1 MHTDTAFGMAPIWTP
16 APDARTTT
24 KLGAYL
30 AWLERTRGLHFAGF
44 RELHAWSIAD
54 VEAFWESL
62 WEYFDVRSSTPYTRV
77 LDAHTMPGAR
87 WFEGARLNYAEHVV
101 GGRFADDAPAV
112 TAISQ
117 TRDRVELTYGELT
130 DQVARARAGLRE
142 LGVGPGD
149 RVVGYLPNVPE
160 TLVAFLACASLGAT
174 WAACAPEFGDR
185 AVIDRFAQ
193 IEPTVLLSIGGYIYG
208 DKYVDRRQQTA
219 AIAAALA
226 TVRVIVE
233 VPYGRDPLDPNTL
246 PAAARLV
253 RWPELT
259 AEWQP
264 LEFAQVAFEHPLCIL
279 FSSGTTG
286 LPKAI
291 VHGHGGILLEHFK
304 NLALQW
310 DLGPGDRLMWFT
322 TTAWMMWNALVS
334 VLLTG
339 ASIVML
345 DGNPA
350 YPRVR
355 SQWDLAAELRATLLG
370 LSPNYL
376 AACRKADLDL
386 TAIEG
391 LALTRV
397 CTAGSPLPPDTA
409 RWLVESLSHLGDH
422 GVELINGSGGTD
434 VCSGM
439 VQGNPLLPV
448 WANAISGPCLGTA
461 VYAFDADGR
470 PVVGELGEMV
480 ITEPLPSMPVSFW
493 NDPGGERYRD
503 TYFDRY
509 PGVWRQGDWIVFDE
523 NGACNVTGRSDAT
536 LNRGG
541 VRLGTG
547 EFYRVVDELPQ
558 VATSLVVHLEDPSG
572 GPGELI
578 LFVVPTEGHTV
589 DAALERELRDV
600 LRAELSPRHVPDAIV
615 GVADVPLNLTGKKL
629 ELPVKKILQGVAPET
644 VASRDALLNPPALD
658 AYVDYA
664 RRRPLPSTRPEAQE
678 TR

>member
-1 MHTDTAFGMAPIWTP
+1 MASDLAFGASPIWRP
-16 APDARTTT
+16 AAEARATTR
-24 KLGAYL
+24 LGDFMGWVA
-30 AWLERTRGLHFAGF
+30 RRHGRQFADYAD
-44 RELHAWSIAD
+44 LHAWSIAD
-54 VEAFWESL
+54 IEAFWASL
-62 WEYFDVRSSTPYTRV
+62 WEYFDVRSSAPYERV
-77 LDAHTMPGAR
+77 LSAHTMPGAR
-87 WFEGARLNYAEHVV
+87 WFEGARLNYAEHIV
-101 GGRFADDAPAV
+101 GSRFAADT
-112 TAISQ
+112 TAIVAVSQ

-130 DQVARARAGLRE
+130 EQVARVRAGLAK

-149 RVVGYLPNVPE
+149 RVVGYLPNIPE

-193 IEPTVLLSIGGYIYG
+193 IEPTVLLSVGGYVYG

-219 AIAAALA
+219 AIAAALPTA
-226 TVRVIVE
+226 RVLVE
-233 VPYGRDPLDPNTL
+233 VPYGRDPIDATTL
-246 PAAARLV
+246 PEGVQLV
-253 RWPELT
+253 GWAQLT
-259 AEWQP
+259 ERSAP
-264 LEFAQVAFEHPLCIL
+264 LEFAQVAFDHPLCIL

-304 NLALQW
+304 NLGLQW

-339 ASIVML
+339 SSIVML

-350 YPRVR
+350 YPEVR

-386 TAIEG
+386 TAIDG
-391 LALTRV
+391 LALTRI

-409 RWLVESLSHLGDH
+409 RWLVESLAHLGDN
-422 GVELINGSGGTD
+422 GIQLINGSGGTD

-448 WANAISGPCLGTA
+448 WANAISGPCLATA
-461 VYAFDADGR
+461 VYAFDADGN

-480 ITEPLPSMPVSFW
+480 ITEPLPSMPVRFW
-493 NDPGGERYRD
+493 NDPGDERYRD

-547 EFYRVVDELPQ
+547 EFYRVVDELPH
-558 VATSLVVHLEDPSG
+558 VATSLVVHLEDPDG

-578 LFVVPTEGHTV
+578 LFVVPTDGCTV
-589 DAALERELRDV
+589 DAEMEAEIRAV

-629 ELPVKKILQGVAPET
+629 ELPVKKILQGVAPEA

-658 AYVDYA
+658 AYVAY
-664 RRRPLPSTRPEAQE
+664 AQE
-678 TR
+678 RR